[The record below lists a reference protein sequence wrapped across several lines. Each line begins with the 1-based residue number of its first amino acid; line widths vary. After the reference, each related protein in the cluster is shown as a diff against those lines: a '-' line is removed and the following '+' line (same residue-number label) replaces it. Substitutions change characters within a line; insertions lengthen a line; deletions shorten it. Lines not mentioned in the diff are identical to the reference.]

1 MQILGFTLEIM
12 NLNMFFIGSF
22 QKNPSANFE
31 LKLETF
37 SIFARFLVKMGHFN
51 AKRQNSLNM
60 SKFHISIGIFSILL
74 FFFSACGSDDQDFA
88 RHAAAAAKDPN
99 ARSKPEGMAVF
110 RQNCVTCHGADG
122 SLGLN
127 GAKDLSK
134 SVLPLEERINII
146 THGKNLMTP
155 FGTVLRAEEIQAAAE
170 YTLTLKK

>member
-1 MQILGFTLEIM
+1 
-12 NLNMFFIGSF
+12 
-22 QKNPSANFE
+22 
-31 LKLETF
+31 
-37 SIFARFLVKMGHFN
+37 
-51 AKRQNSLNM
+51 M
-60 SKFHISIGIFSILL
+60 SKIHISICIFSLL
-74 FFFSACGSDDQDFA
+74 LLFFSACGSDDQEFA

-99 ARSKPEGMAVF
+99 ASIKPDGMAVF
-110 RQNCVTCHGADG
+110 RQKCITCHGADG